1 MSRHVLLASAL
12 LALAGAGPHAWSAEA
27 EKDKA
32 VKQFKESLQGRWQM
46 TSRIQDGVPSEA
58 KLIKNRTVVFVGDE
72 YTVRDGEKTV
82 SELSYKI
89 DPTKKPA
96 WLDVVPKDAKDGD
109 AGIIKLEGDTLTFC
123 VALGGPR
130 PTDFKSEKGDGR
142 LLVEFKRVK
151 K

>member
-12 LALAGAGPHAWSAEA
+12 LALVGAGPPARSTDG

-32 VKQFKESLQGRWQM
+32 VKQFKESLQGKWQM
-46 TSRIQDGVPSEA
+46 TARIQDGVPSEA
-58 KLIKNRTVVFVGDE
+58 KLIKNRTVVFVGDG
-72 YTVRDGEKTV
+72 YTVRDGEKSV

-96 WLDVVPKDAKDGD
+96 WLDVVPKDAKEGY
-109 AGIIKLEGDTLTFC
+109 AGIIKLEGDILTFC
-123 VALGGPR
+123 VAPGGPR

-142 LLVEFKRVK
+142 LLVKFKRVK